1 MVALHSPRNLPSGE
15 SIAFLHRLDGV
26 EGEAEIATTDR
37 GRLRASSFLDGR
49 ERFWSDKRV
58 VPLHLGGVTTP
69 PATRFVFHTGFCGST
84 LLARLLDRPGK
95 VLSLKEPQ
103 CLADIAGQR
112 AALAAGRG
120 VAPIGAL
127 IDHALHAL
135 GAAGERELPIVVKP
149 TNWANVLLPELC
161 APGRTAAAVFVS
173 MDRRAYVGA
182 VFRGGRDRIAFCS
195 RLAAALAPVL
205 PAGES
210 LLGEAVAGAGDPLD
224 RAARLTVLLHAMQEA
239 LFDRAIAANGWS
251 SAARIDFAHLAQ
263 HPAAVLRRARQV
275 LGLDIGGEDDTH
287 AFDLMDRHTKDPAS
301 PFDPGQRLRHDQEIE
316 RHHAQRFDAAL
327 DWIAERADRLA

>member
-1 MVALHSPRNLPSGE
+1 MVALQSPRNLPAGE

-26 EGEAEIATTDR
+26 EGEAEIVTTDR
-37 GRLRASSFLDGR
+37 GRLRAASFLDGR
-49 ERFWSDKRV
+49 EQFWRGKRV
-58 VPLHLGGVTTP
+58 VPLDLTDRSVP

-95 VLSLKEPQ
+95 VLPLKEPQ

-112 AALAAGRG
+112 TALAAGRG

-127 IDHALHAL
+127 IDHALQAL
-135 GAAGERELPIVVKP
+135 GAAGAPELPIVIKP
-149 TNWANVLLPELC
+149 TNWVNVLLPELC
-161 APGRTAAAVFVS
+161 TPDRVAAAVFVS
-173 MDRRAYVGA
+173 MDRRAYIGA

-195 RLAAALAPVL
+195 RLAAAIARVL
-205 PAGES
+205 PNGEGM
-210 LLGEAVAGAGDPLD
+210 LEEAVNSGDDPLG
-224 RAARLTVLLHAMQEA
+224 RAARLTALLHAMQEA

-251 SAARIDFAHLAQ
+251 DAARVDFAHLAQ
-263 HPAAVLRRARQV
+263 HPAAVLRRARRV
-275 LGLDIGGEDDTH
+275 LGLDIGGEEDAH

-327 DWIAERADRLA
+327 DWIAERAGQLG